1 MSHAWTR
8 SLTAILCL
16 TVSAAIAA
24 DAPKPQAPA
33 KKKASTSRI
42 ASKVDMEPVGELS
55 DEEAREVSFAAGR
68 IVKHVI
74 QARYA
79 IREKENEQAATHV
92 RQGLQ
97 LIAIIDCVLPHFKVK
112 TEIKSGD
119 LTYSDED
126 DVAANYVRFYDE
138 LERRDIISPIAQ
150 AKREAQ
156 HGGQNK
162 QSAESAAKEAPTALA
177 VSHADIVYST
187 AKLDIVLARH
197 MLTRAKEDLAEDKA
211 AEADQA
217 LLALQSRGVLF
228 EVEEIDLP
236 LEEAADNLKLAE
248 LEMQAGRVADAKA
261 ALHAAI
267 DQLKRYESL
276 VGENRGADVKSLHE
290 EISKLTAELEG
301 GKLSE
306 ADQQKHA
313 SRISDWWHRATKWF
327 KGNAK

>member
-1 MSHAWTR
+1 M
-8 SLTAILCL
+8 LCL
-16 TVSAAIAA
+16 MAGVAIAA
-24 DAPKPQAPA
+24 DAPRPDAQAKRKTEP
-33 KKKASTSRI
+33 SRI
-42 ASKVDMEPVGELS
+42 VSKVDMEPVGELS

-79 IREKENEQAATHV
+79 IRKKDNDQAATHV
-92 RQGLQ
+92 QQALQ
-97 LIAIIDCVLPHFKVK
+97 LIAIIDSVMPHFKVK
-112 TEIKSGD
+112 TEIKAGD

-126 DVAANYVRFYDE
+126 DVAPNCVRFYDE
-138 LERRDIISPIAQ
+138 LEWRDILSPIAQ
-150 AKREAQ
+150 AKKESE
-156 HGGQNK
+156 HGGQNNRSAA
-162 QSAESAAKEAPTALA
+162 SAEREVPAALA
-177 VSHADIVYST
+177 VTHADMVCST
-187 AKLDIVLARH
+187 AKLDVELARH

-217 LLALQSRGVLF
+217 LLALQSRAVLF

-248 LEMQAGRVADAKA
+248 VEMQAGRIAEAKV

-267 DQLKRYESL
+267 DQLKRYENL
-276 VGENRGADVKSLHE
+276 VGENRGAEVKALHE

-306 ADQQKHA
+306 AEKRKHA
-313 SRISDWWHRATKWF
+313 TRISDWWHRATKWF
-327 KGNAK
+327 KGNVR